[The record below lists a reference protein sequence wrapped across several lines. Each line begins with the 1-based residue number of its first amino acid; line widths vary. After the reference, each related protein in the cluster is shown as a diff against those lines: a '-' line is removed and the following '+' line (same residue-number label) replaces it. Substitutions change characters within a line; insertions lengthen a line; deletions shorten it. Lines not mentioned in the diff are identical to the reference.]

1 MYVCAAIYS
10 DDSEAEGASHVET
23 EQERPKQSESV
34 EVLNASAD
42 GYDTR
47 SEVDGSQ
54 DEENLLKRNGNICKQ
69 CMYMFTG
76 CMYLS

>member
-1 MYVCAAIYS
+1 MYVFTAFYS
-10 DDSEAEGASHVET
+10 DDSEAEGASHVEA
-23 EQERPKQSESV
+23 EQEQPKQSESV

-54 DEENLLKRNGNICKQ
+54 DDENLLKRNGSNCKQ
-69 CMYMFTG
+69 CLFM
-76 CMYLS
+76 